1 MTTKPLPQFSRAVS
15 GPQDTLIRELLELA
29 AREEVISFA
38 GGLPSAEGFPVED
51 IRQACE
57 YVLDSAA
64 HKALQYSS
72 TEGEPQ
78 LRQAIAKLETSRGVE
93 TSPEEVQ
100 IVSGSQQA
108 LDLIARLF
116 LDPNSRIL
124 VENPTYM
131 GALMAFKNCAP
142 RFELLPNDELGLNPA
157 ALNESHRGARF
168 AYVMPTFA
176 NPTGLTMSEER
187 RSLLAQK
194 AKELDLWLIEDDPY
208 GELWYDK
215 CPPKS
220 LRAWAPERTLRL
232 GTLSKVLSPG
242 LRLGYICGP
251 KEVLDKISLLKQT
264 VDLHTSTF
272 TQRIAAHVIE
282 SGKLEAHLPKV
293 RELYRRQGTAM
304 LAALKE
310 FMPQGV
316 TWTKVEGGMF
326 IWVTLPEKI
335 DTAELMRQA
344 VANNVAFVPGAPFY
358 ALGGNRNHLR
368 LSFVT
373 VPVPRIREGIERLGK
388 LIASKL

>member
-1 MTTKPLPQFSRAVS
+1 MSTKPFPQLSRLMS
-15 GPQDTLIRELLELA
+15 GPQDTIIRELLELA
-29 AREEVISFA
+29 ARPEVISFA
-38 GGLPSAEGFPVED
+38 GGLPSPEGFPVED
-51 IRQACE
+51 VRQAAE
-57 YVLDSAA
+57 HVIKTAGRQ
-64 HKALQYSS
+64 ALQYSS
-72 TEGEPQ
+72 TEGEPE
-78 LRQAIAKLETSRGVE
+78 LRRAIAALETSRGVE

-116 LDPNSRIL
+116 IDEGSRIL

-131 GALMAFKNCAP
+131 GALLAFKNCGP
-142 RFELLPNDELGLNPA
+142 KFELLPTDEKGLNPA
-157 ALNESHRGARF
+157 GLNESFKGARF
-168 AYVMPTFA
+168 AYVMPTYA
-176 NPTGLTMSEER
+176 NPTGMTMTEER
-187 RSLLAQK
+187 RKLLAQK
-194 AKELDLWLIEDDPY
+194 AQELDLWLVEDDPY
-208 GELWYDK
+208 GELWYEK
-215 CPPKS
+215 RAPRS

-251 KEVLDKISLLKQT
+251 REVLDKVALLKQS
-264 VDLHTSTF
+264 VDLHTSTL
-272 TQRIAAHVIE
+272 TQKIAAHVIE
-282 SGKLEAHLPKV
+282 SGQLEAHLPQV

-304 LAALKE
+304 LEALKE
-310 FMPQGV
+310 FMPEGV
-316 TWTKVEGGMF
+316 TWTQVEGGMF
-326 IWVTLPEKI
+326 IWVTLPESI
-335 DTAELMRQA
+335 DTTELMREA